1 MEHLPL
7 PRDVASTGPG
17 SVPYV
22 SSIEY
27 DGMDFLTYPMRQG
40 QASFLDAVR
49 DSKIRNS
56 KGMILMPLAELESF
70 IQTWLFFGL
79 LKEVLGDMSVH
90 SHWVGRTS
98 SSTNDPQW
106 VVTTSKLV
114 PVLNDWVNSIRS
126 SEAAGKQAQYD
137 HIAEC
142 LRMTWAVLQ
151 TIRYETRPDFNRQI
165 RVSIAS
171 VAELLG
177 DNANLA
183 FGITDFMRDNKCPN
197 TWQLLYDD
205 IETVAQFKCQGY
217 CPSEV
222 HRILHTFL
230 TIQTCHLLTWMTRNG
245 SNGRTLHENCSE
257 SHCQANS
264 RVLKQRASRHLDAAC
279 NCTDLSVDISDVISI
294 LSRGSLP
301 LLRMSAGA
309 TIRDIHMDVVDALPN
324 IKYVAISHVWAD
336 GLGNPDSNSL
346 PVCQLR
352 RLHDLV
358 ASLNGP
364 VESNDVF
371 IWLDTLCCPVEPPE
385 AKRLALSQM
394 HRPYTDA
401 VRVLVL
407 DSSLRDVESSRLH
420 PTEICLRALTSGWM
434 RRLWT
439 LQEGALAR
447 NLWFQYSDV
456 AVNFKQM
463 WFELLKIYT
472 SDLGRRGLVLDAMCV
487 YQGLRI
493 FNGSETVLH
502 GASLFPDLSAVD
514 YALRHRAV
522 SVATDEPLL
531 IGGLLKLDLAHILD
545 GPESSRMQ
553 RLWSLVPSVE
563 RGIPKSVLFR
573 KSPRLCQPGFRWAP
587 ATFLTFQDIRNS
599 ELQTRAEDD
608 ETVLT
613 PAGLRVRLAALPVT
627 IPPTAR
633 GLPKL
638 PWGPFDNGV
647 YHCIYCRYESGT
659 WVFINPAHAVR
670 KVPREDAGMVTL
682 RASLLDSSKRH
693 TLLLATPF
701 KFDHSVEV
709 DRALLVH
716 GSHNWT
722 GVPEVSSDLIL
733 NIGTKVG
740 SMGVLLESAYQASQ
754 ILLADE
760 ITEKFVRMAIEDESE
775 QKRDPVYQDLVASLA
790 EKLRIIAEN
799 VDDVEVHEAIQ
810 LNNRHGNAMQLYQSL
825 VANAYVGNCGR
836 LGQMMPS
843 DTEWCVD

>member
-1 MEHLPL
+1 
-7 PRDVASTGPG
+7 
-17 SVPYV
+17 
-22 SSIEY
+22 
-27 DGMDFLTYPMRQG
+27 
-40 QASFLDAVR
+40 
-49 DSKIRNS
+49 
-56 KGMILMPLAELESF
+56 
-70 IQTWLFFGL
+70 
-79 LKEVLGDMSVH
+79 
-90 SHWVGRTS
+90 
-98 SSTNDPQW
+98 
-106 VVTTSKLV
+106 
-114 PVLNDWVNSIRS
+114 
-126 SEAAGKQAQYD
+126 
-137 HIAEC
+137 
-142 LRMTWAVLQ
+142 
-151 TIRYETRPDFNRQI
+151 
-165 RVSIAS
+165 
-171 VAELLG
+171 
-177 DNANLA
+177 
-183 FGITDFMRDNKCPN
+183 
-197 TWQLLYDD
+197 
-205 IETVAQFKCQGY
+205 
-217 CPSEV
+217 
-222 HRILHTFL
+222 
-230 TIQTCHLLTWMTRNG
+230 
-245 SNGRTLHENCSE
+245 
-257 SHCQANS
+257 
-264 RVLKQRASRHLDAAC
+264 
-279 NCTDLSVDISDVISI
+279 
-294 LSRGSLP
+294 
-301 LLRMSAGA
+301 
-309 TIRDIHMDVVDALPN
+309 
-324 IKYVAISHVWAD
+324 
-336 GLGNPDSNSL
+336 
-346 PVCQLR
+346 
-352 RLHDLV
+352 
-358 ASLNGP
+358 
-364 VESNDVF
+364 
-371 IWLDTLCCPVEPPE
+371 
-385 AKRLALSQM
+385 
-394 HRPYTDA
+394 
-401 VRVLVL
+401 
-407 DSSLRDVESSRLH
+407 
-420 PTEICLRALTSGWM
+420 
-434 RRLWT
+434 
-439 LQEGALAR
+439 
-447 NLWFQYSDV
+447 
-456 AVNFKQM
+456 
-463 WFELLKIYT
+463 
-472 SDLGRRGLVLDAMCV
+472 
-487 YQGLRI
+487 
-493 FNGSETVLH
+493 
-502 GASLFPDLSAVD
+502 
-514 YALRHRAV
+514 
-522 SVATDEPLL
+522 
-531 IGGLLKLDLAHILD
+531 
-545 GPESSRMQ
+545 MQ

-799 VDDVEVHEAIQ
+799 VDEVEVHEAIQ